1 MAIGSE
7 AGEGDSDFSII
18 KPRVSAGLNS
28 PKSVL
33 KSSVHHALAIEALVE
48 AGLDEV
54 SIFQGIMSSAYV
66 LESIIR

>member
-18 KPRVSAGLNS
+18 KPRVPAGLNS
-28 PKSVL
+28 QQSVL
-33 KSSVHHALAIEALVE
+33 KSSVYYALAIEALIE

-54 SIFQGIMSSAYV
+54 LTFQGIMCSAYV
-66 LESIIR
+66 LQ